1 MKLTDIEDADRLATK
16 ESLANLRADVCAEAR
31 RPARGRL
38 FLSALKGCL
47 GAIVTGLVNE

>member
-31 RPARGRL
+31 RPAR
-38 FLSALKGCL
+38 AGCFCQR
-47 GAIVTGLVNE
+47 